1 MDSEVLLKNTGE
13 VKIYLLNRISDI
25 PVMRVKAH
33 LQASK
38 DISEVKFWLTISKL
52 LSRLQKTSLVILV
65 TLNLDVFLSLL

>member
-13 VKIYLLNRISDI
+13 VKIYSLNRISDK
-25 PVMRVKAH
+25 PAMRVKVH

-38 DISEVKFWLTISKL
+38 DISEVKFWLIISKL
-52 LSRLQKTSLVILV
+52 LSRLQRTSRATLV